1 MNCYLLFICNA
12 GVFFSF
18 SFFSHITKNRNPPP
32 LHWPPHTFSFFFFF
46 PRSPAAMY
54 YYLFP
59 FFVFLFRNT
68 QLPPPPPPPPGHAI
82 SHPSFFLSFVN
93 FIISKR
99 HGNSFRRDPR
109 LFHDG
114 MPKREKTKTFINNPS
129 FRMTFF
135 LYDCLRFGVCVIL
148 SIAHSSYNLFQL
160 VFFCVLYFSDSDFIR
175 LDDRSTLTFL
185 ALLGSLAGIS
195 NCHD

>member
-1 MNCYLLFICNA
+1 
-12 GVFFSF
+12 
-18 SFFSHITKNRNPPP
+18 
-32 LHWPPHTFSFFFFF
+32 
-46 PRSPAAMY
+46 
-54 YYLFP
+54 LFP